1 MEIVHTPVLL
11 KETLN
16 LLSPVGESYEK
27 NCFMIDST
35 TGEGGHS
42 EAFLNQYPGL
52 HILGLDADKNIQM
65 RAKERLA
72 YFSDR
77 MSFHLGWFNDFFANY
92 SENDRQPDL
101 ILFDLGISVY
111 HYEAS
116 GRGFSF
122 RHDEPLDMRLDESAG
137 PSAADIVN
145 TLREEELANIIFKY
159 GDERY
164 SRRIAHAI
172 VERRSHSKLV
182 STKELA
188 DIIFNA
194 VPGPYRHGRI
204 HPATKSFQAIRIA
217 VNGELDR
224 LENVLKDAFKVLKP
238 GGKLGV
244 ITFHSLEDRI
254 VKNYFRDLGKKCICP
269 PEQAICTC
277 GGKPRAKVLTR
288 KPIGPTED
296 EINFNPPS
304 RSAKLR
310 GVLKLG
316 DQI

>member
-1 MEIVHTPVLL
+1 MEFVHTPVLL
-11 KETLN
+11 KETLD
-16 LLSPVGESYEK
+16 LLSPVGESYED
-27 NCFMIDST
+27 NCFMIDAT

-42 EAFLNQYPGL
+42 EAFLNHYSGL
-52 HILGLDADKNIQM
+52 HILGLDADQKIQM

-72 YFSDR
+72 PFADR
-77 MSFHLGWFNDFFANY
+77 MNFHLGWFNDFFANY
-92 SENDRQPDL
+92 SEKDRQPDL
-101 ILFDLGISVY
+101 ILFDLGISVF
-111 HYEAS
+111 HYECS

-122 RHDEPLDMRLDESAG
+122 RHDEPLDMRLDVSAG
-137 PSAADIVN
+137 PSAADIIN
-145 TLREEELANIIFKY
+145 TLREEELANIIFNY

-172 VERRSHSKLV
+172 VERRTHSKLV
-182 STKELA
+182 TTKELA
-188 DIIFNA
+188 DIIYNA

-224 LENVLKDAFKVLKP
+224 LELVLKDAFRVLKP

-296 EINFNPPS
+296 EIHFNPPS

-316 DQI
+316 DKI